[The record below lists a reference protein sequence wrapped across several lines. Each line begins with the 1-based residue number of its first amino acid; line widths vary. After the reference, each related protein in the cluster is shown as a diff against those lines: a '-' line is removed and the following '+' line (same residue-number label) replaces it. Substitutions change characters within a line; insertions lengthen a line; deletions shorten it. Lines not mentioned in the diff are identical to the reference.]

1 VLVTKCV
8 CVVKFYFNM
17 VDTLVV
23 VYSTGAFSRYLQL
36 SCVLIVLKS
45 VFYQ

>member
-1 VLVTKCV
+1 
-8 CVVKFYFNM
+8 M